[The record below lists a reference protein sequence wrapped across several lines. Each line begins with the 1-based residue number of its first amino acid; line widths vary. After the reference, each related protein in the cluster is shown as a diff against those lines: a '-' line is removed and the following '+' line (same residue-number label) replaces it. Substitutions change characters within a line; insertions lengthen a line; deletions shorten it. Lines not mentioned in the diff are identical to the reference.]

1 MATLTISEINML
13 WKKVLKVVSE
23 QLGDK
28 RAFDA
33 FFKDT
38 YIYSLE
44 DDQIVIGC
52 DSSLSTS
59 VLENRYKDLISEAL
73 LTTKN
78 QVFKISFLSQDQIT
92 DSKENFSFQNNV
104 EKVPFFKNNRLD
116 PHYNFYIILYL
127 YTLNLD

>member
-1 MATLTISEINML
+1 MTTLTISEINML

-44 DDQIVIGC
+44 DDQ
-52 DSSLSTS
+52 
-59 VLENRYKDLISEAL
+59 R
-73 LTTKN
+73 
-78 QVFKISFLSQDQIT
+78 
-92 DSKENFSFQNNV
+92 
-104 EKVPFFKNNRLD
+104 
-116 PHYNFYIILYL
+116 
-127 YTLNLD
+127 

>member
-1 MATLTISEINML
+1 MTTLTISEINML

-92 DSKENFSFQNNV
+92 DSKENFSFQNNI
-104 EKVPFFKNNRLD
+104 EKVQS
-116 PHYNFYIILYL
+116 
-127 YTLNLD
+127 